1 MNGLERLYPGKGDP
15 PGEPL
20 PYKGSVVEVK
30 VGNVPIAD
38 WVAMDKPIEGI
49 PRSATNVLAGVAI
62 DESGEVVDCVL
73 LPPDNDAA
81 GEIYKIDWA
90 VRLATAQELFKAQH
104 SKTESIA

>member
-1 MNGLERLYPGKGDP
+1 MNGLERFYPGKNDP

-30 VGNVPIAD
+30 VGNMPIAD
-38 WVAMDKPIEGI
+38 WVAMEKPIEGI

-73 LPPDNDAA
+73 LPPKADVMGTNY
-81 GEIYKIDWA
+81 EIDWDA
-90 VRLATAQELFKAQH
+90 RLATARELFMAQN
-104 SKTESIA
+104 S